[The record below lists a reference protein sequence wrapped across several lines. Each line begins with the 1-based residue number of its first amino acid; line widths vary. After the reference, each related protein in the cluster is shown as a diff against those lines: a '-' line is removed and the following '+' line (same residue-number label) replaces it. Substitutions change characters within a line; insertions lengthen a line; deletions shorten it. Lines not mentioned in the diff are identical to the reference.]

1 MAKKNKGKSGGKQV
15 VQKAAQ
21 GPRITDEIRES
32 AKSLDEKVSAK
43 IDEAGLEAPVTDATL
58 SPESATRFE
67 TAEKK
72 DDVAGYLKY
81 LRDINIRLETLQ
93 SGINAQKEKLDAA
106 KGKLDD
112 DREALEKEKNDFKEQ
127 TKDYKER
134 YEKLTREQFALDHG
148 DYTSVVSSLLDK
160 LREAEKDV
168 FADTEK
174 RVEELKELHSETLT
188 RIAEAQ
194 KEMDNLAEERESL
207 RKEQRAFKKEQARY
221 EIQKE
226 SFETDLKDEY
236 EQKHQEEVGRLEA
249 DLERLKEKCERL
261 EHEKETLTLS
271 IGEVRAAFDNEDPRD
286 MIARINYYKEKVQE
300 LTDDLNGRPDKEV
313 FELKVQEIK
322 ILREKV
328 DELMKL
334 DREKELAEL
343 KAALASEDSLSILRM
358 QQRAERESAEIKEKH
373 YKAQIASLQETIKQ
387 LQDDTTKNN
396 EAFEFASAADS
407 DVDLQSIA
415 LLRNEPANLATLAEY
430 VQARMVGATDDEGNP
445 TPFYYDLETVR
456 TFIAG
461 LNMSPITILWGI
473 SGTGKTSLPRE
484 FAKALASDKA
494 FSGVNASDKRPNA
507 PYRICAIQSG
517 WRDKMDLVGYYN
529 TFEKK
534 YNETEF
540 FKALYVANLPKYRN
554 TLFFIILDEMNL
566 SRPEHYF
573 ADFLSLLE
581 QPEDQRYITI
591 TDRKDI
597 QPKSMTGGR
606 LLIPEN
612 VRFIGTANHDETTLE
627 FAPKTYDRSNVMEL
641 PKNYTEQGNP
651 TAERYSI
658 SYDWLKERFHQA
670 EMVNEPAYLKFKEFL
685 DDEDLQTLLKEKN
698 IGIGNRFEKQ
708 ARKFITVF
716 LATGKDGWTDLA
728 TAADHLVTSRLL
740 RSLKDRYELTIEAL
754 QKFKD
759 EYSALFALY
768 FAGKKPIHGIELI
781 DKEIEKKTN

>member
-1 MAKKNKGKSGGKQV
+1 MANKSKGKGRGKQV
-15 VQKAAQ
+15 VQKTTQ
-21 GPRITDEIRES
+21 GPKITDEIRES

-43 IDEAGLEAPVTDATL
+43 IDEAGLEAPIGNTTL
-58 SPESATRFE
+58 SPESETRLE

-81 LRDINIRLETLQ
+81 LREINLRLETLQ
-93 SGINAQKEKLDAA
+93 NYINTQKEKLEEA
-106 KGKLDD
+106 KSKLDD
-112 DREALEKEKNDFKEQ
+112 ERGTLEKEKEDFKQQ

-134 YEKLTREQFALDHG
+134 YEKLTKDQMALDHG
-148 DYTSVVSSLLDK
+148 DYTSVVISLLDK
-160 LREAEKDV
+160 LREAEKEV
-168 FADTEK
+168 FADTEN
-174 RVEELKELHSETLT
+174 RIQELADLHSTTLA
-188 RIAEAQ
+188 RIAEYQ
-194 KEMDNLAEERESL
+194 KEMDNLAEEREKL

-226 SFETDLKDEY
+226 SFETDLRDEF

-249 DLERLKEKCERL
+249 DLERLKEKCGRL
-261 EHEKETLTLS
+261 EHEKETLTLT
-271 IGEVRAAFDNEDPRD
+271 IGEVRAAFDNEEPRN
-286 MIARINYYKEKVQE
+286 MIARIDYYKEKVQE

-343 KAALASEDSLSILRM
+343 KTALASEDSLSILRM
-358 QQRAERESAEIKEKH
+358 QQRAEQESAEIREKH
-373 YKAQIASLQETIKQ
+373 YEAQIASLQKTIKQ
-387 LQDDTTKNN
+387 LQDDTTRNN
-396 EAFEFASAADS
+396 EAFDFASAADS

-415 LLRNEPANLATLAEY
+415 LLRNEPSDLVTLAEY

-494 FSGVNASDKRPNA
+494 FSGVSASDKRPNA

-591 TDRKDI
+591 TDRKEI
-597 QPKSMTGGR
+597 QPKAMTGGR

-641 PKNYTEQGNP
+641 PKNYLEKGEQ
-651 TAERYSI
+651 TSERYSI
-658 SYDWLKERFHQA
+658 SYDWLKERFRQA
-670 EMVNEPAYLKFKEFL
+670 EMVYEPAYFKFKEFL

-698 IGIGNRFEKQ
+698 ISIGNRFEKQ

-716 LATGKDGWTDLA
+716 LATGNDHQADLA
-728 TAADHLVTSRLL
+728 TAADLLVTSRLL
-740 RSLKDRYELTIEAL
+740 RTLKDRYDLTTEAL
-754 QKFKD
+754 QSFKGD
-759 EYSALFALY
+759 YSAYFGLY
-768 FAGKKPIHGIELI
+768 FWGIKPTHGIELI
-781 DKEIEKKTN
+781 DNEIKKKNS

>member
-1 MAKKNKGKSGGKQV
+1 MASKSKGKGRGKQV
-15 VQKAAQ
+15 VQKTTQ
-21 GPRITDEIRES
+21 GPKITDEIRES

-43 IDEAGLEAPVTDATL
+43 IDEAGLEAPIGNTAL
-58 SPESATRFE
+58 SPESETRLE

-72 DDVAGYLKY
+72 EDVAGYLKY
-81 LRDINIRLETLQ
+81 LRDLNVRLETLQ
-93 SGINAQKEKLDAA
+93 TGLNDRREKIDAA
-106 KGKLDD
+106 KDKLEE
-112 DREALEKEKNDFKEQ
+112 DREAFEKEKGEFKKKLEDYNK
-127 TKDYKER
+127 KDKE
-134 YEKLTREQFALDHG
+134 LTEREFAVDHNQVS
-148 DYTSVVSSLLDK
+148 SVVRSLLDK
-160 LREAEKDV
+160 MREAEQDV
-168 FADTEK
+168 FSDAEK
-174 RVEELKELHSETLT
+174 RVKELTALHTATLD
-188 RIAEAQ
+188 RIAEYQ
-194 KEMDNLAEERESL
+194 TDMDELASAREAL

-226 SFETDLKDEY
+226 SFETDLRDEF
-236 EQKHQEEVGRLEA
+236 EQKHQDEVGRLEV
-249 DLERLKEKCERL
+249 DLERLKEKSERL
-261 EHEKETLTLS
+261 EREKEALALAL
-271 IGEVRAAFDNEDPRD
+271 GEVRAAFDNEEPRN
-286 MIARINYYKEKVQE
+286 MIARIDYYKERVQE

-322 ILREKV
+322 SLREKV

-343 KAALASEDSLSILRM
+343 KVALASEDSLSILRM
-358 QQRAERESAEIKEKH
+358 QQRAERESAEIREKH

-415 LLRNEPANLATLAEY
+415 LLRNEPSDLVTMAEY

-494 FSGVNASDKRPNA
+494 FSGVSASDKRPNA

-591 TDRKDI
+591 TDRKEI
-597 QPKSMTGGR
+597 QPKAMTGGR

-641 PKNYTEQGNP
+641 PKNYLEKGEQ
-651 TAERYSI
+651 TSERYSI

-670 EMVNEPAYLKFKEFL
+670 EMVYEPAYFKFKEFL
-685 DDEDLQTLLKEKN
+685 DDEDLQNLLKEKN

-708 ARKFITVF
+708 AKKFITVF
-716 LATGKDGWTDLA
+716 LATGKDHKKDLA

-740 RSLKDRYELTIEAL
+740 RSLKDRYELTIDAL

-759 EYSALFALY
+759 DYSSLFALY
-768 FAGKKPIHGIELI
+768 FWAYKPVHGIELL